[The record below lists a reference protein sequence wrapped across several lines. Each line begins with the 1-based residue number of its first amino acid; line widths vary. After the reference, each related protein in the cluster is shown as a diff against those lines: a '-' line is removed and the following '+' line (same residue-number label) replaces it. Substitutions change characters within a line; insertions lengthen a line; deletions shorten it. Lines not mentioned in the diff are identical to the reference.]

1 MVLKPVRGAKGK
13 AWSLRGSVKYF
24 LFLGGS
30 SFVFKEKE
38 HSEWEEAQPW
48 GV

>member
-13 AWSLRGSVKYF
+13 AWSLKGSVKYF
-24 LFLGGS
+24 PFLGGS
-30 SFVFKEKE
+30 IFVFKEKE
-38 HSEWEEAQPW
+38 HFEWEAQPW